1 MIQNLFFILLS
12 MEERRY
18 TLDKS
23 ERLCSKKLIERLF
36 AGGNKS
42 FPAYPLRV
50 VYMWVESD
58 ESVADAS
65 MLISVPKKRFKH
77 AVKRNL
83 VKRQVREAYRRN
95 KYIVLD
101 AMKSSDSQKKLVA
114 AFIWLDSK
122 IHTSEEVEFKMKK
135 LLTHIAENTQ

>member
-1 MIQNLFFILLS
+1 

-50 VYMWVESD
+50 VYMWVEPD
-58 ESVADAS
+58 ESPANAS
-65 MLISVPKKRFKH
+65 MLVSVPKKRFKH
-77 AVKRNL
+77 AVKRNQ

-95 KYIVLD
+95 KHIVLD
-101 AMKSSDSQKKLVA
+101 VVENLDAPKKLVM
-114 AFIWLDSK
+114 AFIWLDNK
-122 IHTSEEVEFKMKK
+122 IHSAEEVAFKVRK
-135 LLTHIAENTQ
+135 LLVHIAENPQ